1 MLAAPTTTAAP
12 PASPTLVL
20 VAPGPRPPSAS
31 LLAAWGRALR
41 LGRPDR
47 AAGCRRLLEA
57 LADEEPGWEDAEW
70 Q

>member
-1 MLAAPTTTAAP
+1 MLAAPTTTTAP
-12 PASPTLVL
+12 PASPTLVHI
-20 VAPGPRPPSAS
+20 APNPRPPSAS

-47 AAGCRRLLEA
+47 AAECRRRLEA
-57 LADEEPGWEDAEW
+57 LSDEEPGWEDAAW